1 MLPRSRADALDH
13 LFRYIKYLDDVREV
27 YVRHPRPPGEKDA
40 DSWRCPA
47 LEYYLWLE
55 VKYGQYGMQERDH
68 LLKDCNVDFN
78 YVYHDRKPD
87 IFQSIDWVEYVQQRT
102 DDPCD
107 TTGGGGT
114 VEMGAS
120 DSPIVMMDTVNRL
133 VEVIVQEEE
142 EATRRYRTDVGTEGP
157 GSPSKVLL
165 GKRKQDNNGDNDG
178 EQSDSMFEAEGQG
191 EADVEMEDQSH
202 TDGDVQEG
210 GSKAEGDSK
219 ARVEHAQDEC
229 DLGTSASSPIRVGRR
244 WRSKFLCLLSSIR
257 SRLLDQHGIDIDE
270 HVDAPSITALLT
282 SLGEED
288 QFTRRALSIL
298 LLWTSIAERY
308 R

>member
-1 MLPRSRADALDH
+1 
-13 LFRYIKYLDDVREV
+13 I
-27 YVRHPRPPGEKDA
+27 
-40 DSWRCPA
+40 
-47 LEYYLWLE
+47 
-55 VKYGQYGMQERDH
+55 
-68 LLKDCNVDFN
+68 
-78 YVYHDRKPD
+78 
-87 IFQSIDWVEYVQQRT
+87 
-102 DDPCD
+102 
-107 TTGGGGT
+107 
-114 VEMGAS
+114 
-120 DSPIVMMDTVNRL
+120 
-133 VEVIVQEEE
+133 
-142 EATRRYRTDVGTEGP
+142 GTEGP

-298 LLWTSIAERY
+298 LLVETGLAVFGRPDTASNAHSGLLSRSDIGRY
-308 R
+308 HEGARDEPDTGEKRKRDESNSEPMTRILKIVDEFLMAPISPSTYVLGPEAQTALGGAAPLFSNSTA